1 MAVISETELQRRL
14 LLLERKGSVSKS
26 KLENKDPEN
35 GNHAEGDL
43 HYNATTGNLWI
54 FKSGVWEIA
63 PDVLHIRYADNV
75 VNIGADNKASSQS
88 DITGFSDQPFNSAG
102 VQKAFRGLYWG
113 SSTASTSS
121 TAYEWFN
128 VSVATGTLMERY
140 WANSSARLVNIGNPD
155 IPGAGVV
162 WTPLSAGQNPPSAS
176 FWVAE
181 RFYVGGLW
189 TAWQIYPTQADELGI
204 PFVKY
209 IKSGSKP
216 TLGSAQWITDVVE
229 AASVQTGLSFSNQKE
244 LGYGTVVV
252 IQYDNG
258 KISGQFKRV
267 SGADTWVA
275 PSQLIDGDVI
285 VDGSLTA
292 NHLQANSIGTSK
304 LIVTGVDA
312 VTATTFG
319 AASASD
325 VFTTGTTTI
334 DGGKITTGSI
344 NATDITTGT
353 LNAARIN
360 GGTISGVLIDGVAI
374 TGGTIGIGTPAAGAR
389 STLGGYNVE
398 VNDQGYLQA
407 VDFVNFGNV
416 GVFGNADGLA
426 SGVRVYNAGTGCAI
440 WATNTNATN
449 GFHQHGIRG
458 QHTSVTH
465 TSGLVG
471 PANAYSFYAEHGAG
485 YGPFTGSHD
494 ALIPTGTSIPFG
506 DIVIDHSCISK
517 VDISNTIFK
526 VVRSSSPNQKAV
538 VGVLVHNNGLLVNA
552 YPPSAFVVS
561 REIDEETEEE
571 VIVYTS
577 AWDSVKNTYDGVIMN
592 SIGEGQ
598 INVIGEAGNLEA
610 GDLIVTSSTAGKGMK
625 QSDDIVRSY
634 TVAKVRE
641 DVTFTSLTE
650 EKLVAC
656 IYLCG

>member
-88 DITGFSDQPFNSAG
+88 DITGFSEQAFNSAG

-128 VSVATGTLMERY
+128 VSSAASTLMERY

-162 WTPLSAGQNPPSAS
+162 WTALSSGQNPPSAS

-216 TLGSAQWITDVVE
+216 TLGSSQWITDVVE

-292 NHLQANSIGTSK
+292 NHLQANSIGATK
-304 LIVTGVDA
+304 IIITGVDA

-360 GGTISGVLIDGVAI
+360 GGTISGVLIDGVGI
-374 TGGTIGIGTPAAGAR
+374 TGGTIGIGT
-389 STLGGYNVE
+389 GGTTGGFNTE
-398 VNDQGYLQA
+398 VNSQGFLQA
-407 VDFVNFGNV
+407 DNLLVQGQCGVLGNV
-416 GVFGNADGLA
+416 NGLTSA
-426 SGVRVYNAGTGCAI
+426 LKVINSGTGCAI
-440 WATNTNATN
+440 WGLNSHSTSNV
-449 GFHQHGIRG
+449 HQHGVRG
-458 QHTSVTH
+458 QHTSVVH

-494 ALIPTGTSIPFG
+494 ALIPTGTSIPYG

>member
-14 LLLERKGSVSKS
+14 LLLERKSSVIGSKVTK
-26 KLENKDPEN
+26 KDPVK
-35 GNHAEGDL
+35 GNYAEGDL
-43 HYNATTGNLWI
+43 QYNAATGNLWI

-88 DITGFSDQPFNSAG
+88 DITGFSEQAFNSAG

-128 VSVATGTLMERY
+128 VSSAASTLMERY

-162 WTPLSAGQNPPSAS
+162 WTALSSGQNPPSAS

-292 NHLQANSIGTSK
+292 NHLQANSIGATK
-304 LIVTGVDA
+304 IIITGVDA

-344 NATDITTGT
+344 SATDITTGT

-360 GGTISGVLIDGVAI
+360 GGTISGVLIDGVGI
-374 TGGTIGIGTPAAGAR
+374 TGGTIGIGT
-389 STLGGYNVE
+389 GGTTGGFNTE
-398 VNDQGYLQA
+398 VNSQGFLQA
-407 VDFVNFGNV
+407 DNLLVQGQCGVLGNV
-416 GVFGNADGLA
+416 NGLTSA
-426 SGVRVYNAGTGCAI
+426 LKVINSGTGCAI
-440 WATNTNATN
+440 WGLNSHATSNV
-449 GFHQHGIRG
+449 HQHGVRG
-458 QHTSVTH
+458 QHTSVVH